1 MQYLSGFFLTIGTI
15 GLVLYYANYYVP
27 PNCFDRVLNGAES
40 GVDCGGECVQICRA
54 EVIAP
59 RVVWTESFLIQ
70 DGQYNVVAYVE
81 NQNQTVGTPNLGYT
95 FQLLSN
101 GEVIGE
107 RSGVT
112 ALPPNSI
119 YPVFEGRVLTDV
131 NREVTETR
139 IVIDSPEFWLPSS
152 VGRDQFRT
160 LDINLTNA
168 DSSPRLSVQL
178 ENTTLERASNV
189 EVVAT
194 IFNDAG
200 EPVTAS
206 QTFEENI
213 EARTTRNIVFTWPN
227 PIAKTVRNCVIP
239 TDVALAIDL
248 SGSMNN
254 DGDMPPQPITSTLE
268 AASRFIGNLR
278 ANDKVSVVTF
288 ASEARLEQGLTNEQ
302 IQVSSRV
309 IDLTIDPEEE
319 TGFTNTSA
327 ALELANAELSSVRH
341 NQSARRVLVLLTDGL
356 PTAKDNDDFILE
368 TEAKA
373 REIKENGVEIYA
385 IGLGQNVDRAFIEA
399 VASGNGNAY
408 LAPTVTDLN
417 RIYSEITSSL
427 CEVGP
432 TKIDVVAKTKTNF
445 APLR

>member
-1 MQYLSGFFLTIGTI
+1 
-15 GLVLYYANYYVP
+15 
-27 PNCFDRVLNGAES
+27 
-40 GVDCGGECVQICRA
+40 
-54 EVIAP
+54 
-59 RVVWTESFLIQ
+59 
-70 DGQYNVVAYVE
+70 
-81 NQNQTVGTPNLGYT
+81 
-95 FQLLSN
+95 
-101 GEVIGE
+101 
-107 RSGVT
+107 
-112 ALPPNSI
+112 
-119 YPVFEGRVLTDV
+119 
-131 NREVTETR
+131 
-139 IVIDSPEFWLPSS
+139 
-152 VGRDQFRT
+152 
-160 LDINLTNA
+160 
-168 DSSPRLSVQL
+168 
-178 ENTTLERASNV
+178 
-189 EVVAT
+189 
-194 IFNDAG
+194 
-200 EPVTAS
+200 
-206 QTFEENI
+206 
-213 EARTTRNIVFTWPN
+213 
-227 PIAKTVRNCVIP
+227 
-239 TDVALAIDL
+239 
-248 SGSMNN
+248 MNN